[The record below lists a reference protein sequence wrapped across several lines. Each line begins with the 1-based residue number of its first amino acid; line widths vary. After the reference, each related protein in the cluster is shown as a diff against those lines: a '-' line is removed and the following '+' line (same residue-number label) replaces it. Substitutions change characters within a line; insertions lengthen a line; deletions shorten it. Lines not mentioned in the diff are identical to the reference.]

1 MSRVVCLRFPHAS
14 EMRWMSE
21 WPSVGEELLSS
32 GQRWIVLAE
41 TEENGCPVLVLE
53 PVAPTGGVGK

>member
-1 MSRVVCLRFPHAS
+1 
-14 EMRWMSE
+14 MRWMSE